1 MKELVKEFKFRNI
14 VIILVLASV
23 SLAEI
28 ASSFTL
34 SRAVNS
40 IVQPD
45 LTKFVQSI
53 LLTLLIFFIYLA
65 FTYFKIVYQG
75 QTEEKMKVSLREGLV
90 DRLVKTDY
98 QTFHQKKP
106 ASYSSWL
113 MNDVRQVATDSIS
126 PFYDLLAGVIS
137 LVLSLLTL
145 LTLHWLLIA
154 YTLLSLALILLL
166 PRLFKSTI
174 VQETIKLSQGH
185 ESYLSKVTDF
195 LAAYDTLF
203 SYRQLPFMKD
213 QLANQAKDLSDKSFH
228 YTKVMAWVAVAGGL
242 GNVLGQVGIIALT
255 GYLALTGQV
264 TVGSIMV
271 TTSLAGNIF
280 NSSGN
285 LSQMISRIQSSQP
298 IFEKFQRVQASPK
311 SKEQT
316 LTTQPLTGGYS
327 LENVHFAYADKQ
339 VIDNFTMDF
348 HLAKNYAIVGES
360 GSGKSTLLNL
370 IGGRLDHYQGS
381 IRLAGKELNQ
391 STYQELFDQVLYID
405 QNPHIFDGTIRENL
419 EMGQTYSDED
429 LYQALDQVHLAD
441 LIAGHSDGL
450 DYYIGEGGKMLSGGQ
465 KQRLSIARSLL
476 RDKKILLLDEV
487 TSSLDQETAIS
498 IEKLLLSDEETS
510 VIMITHNLR
519 DQVAGLIDHT
529 LVLS

>member
-53 LLTLLIFFIYLA
+53 LLTLLIFFMYLT
-65 FTYFKIVYQG
+65 FTYFRIVYQG

-126 PFYDLLAGVIS
+126 PFYDLLAGIIS

-298 IFEKFQRVQASPK
+298 IFENSKGSRPVPK
-311 SKEQT
+311 LRSK
-316 LTTQPLTGGYS
+316 
-327 LENVHFAYADKQ
+327 H
-339 VIDNFTMDF
+339 
-348 HLAKNYAIVGES
+348 
-360 GSGKSTLLNL
+360 
-370 IGGRLDHYQGS
+370 
-381 IRLAGKELNQ
+381 
-391 STYQELFDQVLYID
+391 
-405 QNPHIFDGTIRENL
+405 
-419 EMGQTYSDED
+419 
-429 LYQALDQVHLAD
+429 
-441 LIAGHSDGL
+441 
-450 DYYIGEGGKMLSGGQ
+450 
-465 KQRLSIARSLL
+465 
-476 RDKKILLLDEV
+476 
-487 TSSLDQETAIS
+487 
-498 IEKLLLSDEETS
+498 
-510 VIMITHNLR
+510 
-519 DQVAGLIDHT
+519 
-529 LVLS
+529 